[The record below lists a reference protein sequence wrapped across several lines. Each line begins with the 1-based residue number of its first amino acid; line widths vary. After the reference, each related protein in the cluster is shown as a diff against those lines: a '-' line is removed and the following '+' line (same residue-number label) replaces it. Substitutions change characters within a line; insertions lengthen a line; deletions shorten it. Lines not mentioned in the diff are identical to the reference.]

1 MRNLE
6 RELSNLIRK
15 AVKELMT
22 SKKKAIAVTAANLA
36 DYLGVP
42 KYRYGEVEDVPR
54 TSFLACWS
62 PAQAAARGA
71 AGESSGCSRRRGARS
86 IWRKFSAT

>member
-15 AVKELMT
+15 AVKELT
-22 SKKKAIAVTAANLA
+22 LSKKSITVEAKTVA

-42 KYRYGEVEDVPR
+42 KY
-54 TSFLACWS
+54 SL
-62 PAQAAARGA
+62 
-71 AGESSGCSRRRGARS
+71 RRGRG
-86 IWRKFSAT
+86 